1 MLFLLQV
8 IRSFR
13 IIPDVIE
20 NLSLIP
26 SNVNLAAAEIE
37 LVDQERKEYSEL
49 VKKLNHFAELY
60 YSKDEPEISDYEY
73 DRLMQSLK
81 AAEREHPERV
91 TPDSPSRII
100 GGTAKREAGV
110 KVPHNVPMLSIEDV
124 CGHPIV
130 PGMESNV
137 SFEPVAKGFDTA
149 AMNLILNMQRLKIER
164 PDKYM
169 IRLIIDDEEYVAL
182 PLYALEVPH
191 GNGDGSDGE
200 VKN

>member
-1 MLFLLQV
+1 MIVEIASICDAATANGAGGRLNILGSFDRIFSQFPLV
-8 IRSFR
+8 IPQCAAAFR
-13 IIPDVIE
+13 IRYQR
-20 NLSLIP
+20 
-26 SNVNLAAAEIE
+26 A
-37 LVDQERKEYSEL
+37 
-49 VKKLNHFAELY
+49 
-60 YSKDEPEISDYEY
+60 
-73 DRLMQSLK
+73 
-81 AAEREHPERV
+81 
-91 TPDSPSRII
+91 
-100 GGTAKREAGV
+100 EAGV
-110 KVPHNVPMLSIEDV
+110 HKLVLSIEDV

-130 PGMESNV
+130 TGMESNV

-191 GNGDGSDGE
+191 GNGNAPDSE

>member
-1 MLFLLQV
+1 MIVEIASICDAATANGAGGRLNILGSFDRIFSQFPLV
-8 IRSFR
+8 IPQCAAAFR
-13 IIPDVIE
+13 IRYQR
-20 NLSLIP
+20 S
-26 SNVNLAAAEIE
+26 
-37 LVDQERKEYSEL
+37 
-49 VKKLNHFAELY
+49 
-60 YSKDEPEISDYEY
+60 
-73 DRLMQSLK
+73 
-81 AAEREHPERV
+81 
-91 TPDSPSRII
+91 
-100 GGTAKREAGV
+100 EAGV
-110 KVPHNVPMLSIEDV
+110 HKLVLSIEDV

-191 GNGDGSDGE
+191 GNGNAPDGE